1 MAKLTQSV
9 RPTSKLLRFSK
20 IKRTKKQPNLPRVN
34 LISSI
39 SLTCLYRYLSI
50 VTIQMIVTS
59 KSNRQEKED
68 NLYTSQKVA
77 IITGGSSGIGR
88 ETAVGLAKE
97 GVRVVIAARRA
108 EESEETL
115 QLVKETGGDGIFIKT
130 DVGLEDEVKQLV
142 ELTVGKY
149 GRLDY
154 AFNNAGIEETPKSF
168 VDQTSSVFDN
178 IMNINVKGV
187 WLSMKYE
194 IPQML
199 KNGGGA
205 IVNTSS
211 GLGVIGMPEMPVYVA
226 SKHAVLGLTK
236 SAALEYAKSGI
247 RINAVAPGA
256 IETEMYERAVGDNKQ
271 LQETLNAMHPIG
283 RIGKPEEIANA
294 VVWLLSDKASFVTGH
309 TLLVDGGVVSR

>member
-1 MAKLTQSV
+1 MT
-9 RPTSKLLRFSK
+9 
-20 IKRTKKQPNLPRVN
+20 
-34 LISSI
+34 
-39 SLTCLYRYLSI
+39 
-50 VTIQMIVTS
+50 
-59 KSNRQEKED
+59 D
-68 NLYTSQKVA
+68 QKVA

-88 ETAVGLAKE
+88 STAIALAKE

-108 EESEETL
+108 KEGEETVR
-115 QLVKETGGDGIFIKT
+115 LVKQAGSDGIFVKT
-130 DVGLEDEVKQLV
+130 DVANENDVKSLV
-142 ELTVGKY
+142 EKTVNTYGK
-149 GRLDY
+149 LDY
-154 AFNNAGIEETPKSF
+154 AFNNAGIEEMQTSF
-168 VDQTSSVFDN
+168 VDQTSAVFDN

-194 IPQML
+194 IPQIL

-211 GLGVIGMPEMPVYVA
+211 GLGVIGLPQMPVYIA

-236 SAALEYAKSGI
+236 SAALEYSKSGI
-247 RINAVAPGA
+247 RINAVAPGV
-256 IETEMYERAVGDNKQ
+256 IETDMIKRTVDANPQ
-271 LQETLNAMHPIG
+271 LREYFNSMHPIG